1 MVKMV
6 IEGTVLIGSK
16 TIDRY
21 ILACLT
27 IFHEGKNEIIIMARG
42 KNISKAVDVVERL
55 RRYYMRDVKIDKIE
69 LGSEILPDAHGAPRR
84 ISTIT
89 IKLSKG
95 G

>member
-1 MVKMV
+1 
-6 IEGTVLIGSK
+6 
-16 TIDRY
+16 
-21 ILACLT
+21 
-27 IFHEGKNEIIIMARG
+27 
-42 KNISKAVDVVERL
+42 
-55 RRYYMRDVKIDKIE
+55 MRDVKIDKIE